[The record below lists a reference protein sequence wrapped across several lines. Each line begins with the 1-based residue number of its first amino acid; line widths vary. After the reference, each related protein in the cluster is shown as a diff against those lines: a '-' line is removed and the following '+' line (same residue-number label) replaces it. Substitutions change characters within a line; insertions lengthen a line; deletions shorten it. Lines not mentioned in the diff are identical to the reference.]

1 MIGLYAATLLEN
13 IREGRMT
20 KDDALKFMLDH
31 HVHPRVACRLLAAA
45 SEKDLTEGTDACTDD
60 E

>member
-20 KDDALKFMLDH
+20 KDDALKFMLDN
-31 HVHPRVACRLLAAA
+31 HVHPRVACRLLAA
-45 SEKDLTEGTDACTDD
+45 SENDLTEGTDACSDD